1 MERWESGSGSA
12 WQTEHEVGGRMLVW
26 NDQVGEGRPR
36 NQRGGVVFP
45 RYKKREKTARVKT
58 RAVFTKKY
66 PKVLVKERNLPT

>member
-1 MERWESGSGSA
+1 
-12 WQTEHEVGGRMLVW
+12 MLVW